1 MSKGTCGPF
10 AGKVMIMSV
19 SLRTP
24 VRAALAEPTHS
35 GISRTAAS
43 RRVSRPLSAM
53 PLSADV
59 ARLPAHLLEDIGV
72 EPHSVE
78 RPWPMGAMTS
88 RLQFIAQLLGR
99 P

>member
-1 MSKGTCGPF
+1 
-10 AGKVMIMSV
+10 MIMSV

-24 VRAALAEPTHS
+24 VRAALTEPTHS
-35 GISRTAAS
+35 GVSRTAAS
-43 RRVSRPLSAM
+43 RRGARRAIAM
-53 PLSADV
+53 AISPDV